1 MLNAVVWSRVGNLD
15 ALVVALVDVD
25 TQDQPQPDHNSVE
38 HHLDQAFKEAFV
50 DEVALEIEV
59 GSEVVSMTEEE
70 ASEDVVASAV
80 TEEGL
85 VAEEVLAIKIAAGF
99 RTVRHLLV
107 HLVDPA
113 PEVASDRARP
123 TAVMTTGDAMDT
135 VETDV
140 VEEVAMT
147 PEILVVLVGATET
160 LLEMGEVG
168 MVTAIDTLTD
178 PDETKIMDPGSDIT
192 RVNSMMIQ
200 DQSGGIEHHIPIEV
214 CWWVSLFQLFDF
226 CLVPSTSRVRRYCII
241 INNYRTISQGGLVYY
256 TSRPSLY
263 TGPCYYYHP
272 RPSDLHTMQIRIN
285 RAGST
290 SSYDQR
296 CAFDMSHWLKFM
308 FPQAGEPLL

>member
-59 GSEVVSMTEEE
+59 GSEEGSMTEGE
-70 ASEDVVASAV
+70 ASEAGVASAV
-80 TEEGL
+80 TEVVLAVIVVGL
-85 VAEEVLAIKIAAGF
+85 AAEEVSAIKTAAGS
-99 RTVRHLLV
+99 RTVRHLPV

-113 PEVASDRARP
+113 PGVASDQARQ
-123 TAVMTTGDAMDT
+123 TEGTTIEDAMGM

-140 VEEVAMT
+140 AVEVAMT

-241 INNYRTISQGGLVYY
+241 INSCRRHQPGGCVIFNTTQFVYWNLL
-256 TSRPSLY
+256 LY
-263 TGPCYYYHP
+263 HT
-272 RPSDLHTMQIRIN
+272 RPSDLHTVQIDIEALHRHPAI
-285 RAGST
+285 T
-290 SSYDQR
+290 SAVRCRQR
-296 CAFDMSHWLKFM
+296 T
-308 FPQAGEPLL
+308 GVR